1 MADIDLFV
9 VDDEEIHNLVVDYVE
24 EKLDETLYPGDER
37 KIFLEVMNG
46 FAVTF
51 LTRLNELFNQ
61 RFAKYA
67 KGTILDAHGENENCI
82 RLESTKAQATQRFT
96 IGSKLS
102 FNVVIPK
109 GTRVTADNEKY
120 FATDEVAVIYAGS
133 TSVDVKVFAVEGGS
147 SYNGFTVGQINKL
160 VDRVEYISTVSNLDI
175 TAGGDDGEPY
185 PEEDDG
191 IGDKHYYE
199 RIRLAKSSKS
209 TAGAETTYEY
219 YAKSAD
225 ASISDVFVNSNE
237 AGTITITVCCE
248 NGVIPSE
255 DVLAKVKE
263 ACSTKEVRP
272 LGDNVVVTGIE
283 QVPYDIELVYYT
295 TEDEESDAISAIEGA
310 NGAIERYNSW
320 QCGEISRAINPDRL
334 RAEILK
340 SDTKAVGA
348 NYVEIK
354 SPAYRVL
361 TSTQVAKWSGT
372 MNVTHKTTSPGE

>member
-24 EKLDETLYPGDER
+24 ENLDETLYPGDER
-37 KIFLEVMNG
+37 KIFLETMNG
-46 FAVTF
+46 FVAVF

-82 RLESTKAQATQRFT
+82 RLEKTKSQAIQRFT

-120 FATDEVAVIYAGS
+120 FETDEVAVIYAGS
-133 TSVDVKVFAVEGGS
+133 TSVDVVVKAVEGGS

-175 TAGGDDGEPY
+175 TTGGDDGEPY

-191 IGDKHYYE
+191 IGDQHYYE

-237 AGTITITVCCE
+237 AGKITITVCCE

-255 DVLAKVKE
+255 DILKKVEE
-263 ACSTKEVRP
+263 ACNSKEVRP
-272 LGDNVVVTGIE
+272 LGDKIVVTGIE

-295 TEDEESDAISAIEGA
+295 TEDEESDAIAAIEGV
-310 NGAIERYNSW
+310 NGSIERYNSW
-320 QCGEISRAINPDRL
+320 QCSEISRAINPDRL

-340 SDTKAVGA
+340 SDTKTVGA

-361 TSTQVAKWSGT
+361 SPTQVAKWSGN
-372 MNVTHKTTSPGE
+372 MNVTHKTTSPEV